1 MRVKSFILLQSNS
14 LVDQKL
20 WAFVQEQ
27 FPSHV
32 ESRLAGEDDV
42 DVNEVFPCLPVH
54 KFAEGGD
61 IKTEFEEQLNKAR
74 EEDRR
79 KRHEEDALGAS
90 LAEEMEREEQRLLR
104 EAQEQESLG
113 LQFARKMWKDMTQS
127 PAPGT
132 KKRNRSVLDM
142 LKSSPSPSSSSNASA
157 SQSSTASNSQ
167 SSTSSVASTSQ
178 SIFSSPPLISQPST
192 SKLSSE
198 SDSFSSSSPQHHP
211 VCNDKEDPDSDT
223 EYFSELFSPDII
235 EEQIRIEK
243 RMIQEKKDKE
253 LAEALQSES
262 IPDTNTFKTP
272 KTSKISKEFKKTK
285 LIKSGESQLSGENK
299 SRRQLSIFDCSPQ
312 SVSSSISEEP
322 DKENTPSCSY
332 STSRENVIDQ
342 KVNFGIKQGENV
354 PDDWLNLTT
363 KVETD
368 IQRNIFS
375 IRQPSSEDE
384 IMARKLQRELNAEL
398 SSSSCPTSAASQV
411 KLQSSSRVCRRRHKS
426 VACSRCA
433 GCLHDNCGKCVFCRD
448 MPRFGG
454 KCVLKQKCVYRKC
467 LQPVKKTC
475 PQCS

>member
-1 MRVKSFILLQSNS
+1 M
-14 LVDQKL
+14 
-20 WAFVQEQ
+20 WAFVKEQ

-61 IKTEFEEQLNKAR
+61 IKSEFEEQLNKAR

-79 KRHEEDALGAS
+79 KRQEEDELGAS

-132 KKRNRSVLDM
+132 KKRHRSVLDM
-142 LKSSPSPSSSSNASA
+142 LKSSPSA

-192 SKLSSE
+192 SGLSSE
-198 SDSFSSSSPQHHP
+198 SDGFSSSTPRHSI
-211 VCNDKEDPDSDT
+211 CNDQEDSDSDT
-223 EYFSELFSPDII
+223 EYFSELFSPDLI

-243 RMIQEKKDKE
+243 RMLQEKKDKE

-272 KTSKISKEFKKTK
+272 KTSKISQEFKKTK
-285 LIKSGESQLSGENK
+285 LIKSGESQPSGENK
-299 SRRQLSIFDCSPQ
+299 SRRQLSIFDCSPK
-312 SVSSSISEEP
+312 SARSSISEEP
-322 DKENTPSCSY
+322 DKENTPSCSS
-332 STSRENVIDQ
+332 STSRENIIDQ
-342 KVNFGIKQGENV
+342 KVNVGIKQGENV
-354 PDDWLNLTT
+354 PDDWLHLAT

-375 IRQPSSEDE
+375 IRQPSCEDE

-398 SSSSCPTSAASQV
+398 SGSSSPASAVSQV
-411 KLQSSSRVCRRRHKS
+411 QLQSSSSRGCRRRHKS